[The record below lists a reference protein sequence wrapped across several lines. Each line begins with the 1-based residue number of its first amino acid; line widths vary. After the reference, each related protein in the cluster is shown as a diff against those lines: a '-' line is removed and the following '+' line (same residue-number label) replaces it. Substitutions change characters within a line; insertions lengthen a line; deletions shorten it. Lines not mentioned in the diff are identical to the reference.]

1 MTETNPHST
10 AKVGGHPLHP
20 MIVPFPIAF
29 FVGALGTD
37 ILYLAM
43 ARPGFAEASIWLI
56 GAGLAGA
63 ALAAVLGLT
72 DFIGDRMVRGMRQA
86 WLHMLGNVT
95 AVVLE
100 IVNIAFRAGRGV
112 EASVMPTG
120 LILSIIVAAIL
131 VGTGWLGGEMVYRR
145 HVGVLEPGEARIRER

>member
-1 MTETNPHST
+1 MTEINPHST
-10 AKVGGHPLHP
+10 AKLGGHPLHP

-43 ARPGFAEASIWLI
+43 GRPGFAEASIWLI

-72 DFIGDRMVRGMRQA
+72 DFLGDRLVRGLRQA
-86 WLHMLGNVT
+86 WLHMALNVSV
-95 AVVLE
+95 VVLE

-112 EASVMPTG
+112 ETGIMPIG
-120 LILSIIVAAIL
+120 LIMSIVAALLL
-131 VGTGWLGGEMVYRR
+131 VASGWLGGEMVYRR
-145 HVGVLEPGEARIRER
+145 HVGVLEPREARVRER

>member
-43 ARPGFAEASIWLI
+43 GRPGFAEASIWLI

-145 HVGVLEPGEARIRER
+145 HVGVLESGEVRIRER